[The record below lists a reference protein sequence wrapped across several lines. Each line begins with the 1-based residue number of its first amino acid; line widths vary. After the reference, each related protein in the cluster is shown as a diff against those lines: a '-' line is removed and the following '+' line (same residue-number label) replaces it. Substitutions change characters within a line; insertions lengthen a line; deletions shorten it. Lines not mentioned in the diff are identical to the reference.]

1 MLKKTFSLFSK
12 TNALKLSASLSY
24 YTVFSI
30 CPFLVVV
37 ISLVGLFYGREAVEG
52 KVYAQISGLVRNDAA
67 SQIQHII
74 LQLQKTHHTILGSI
88 IGFIVLVIGAS
99 GVFSEIQSS
108 VNYIWEVKNEPNTK
122 GWARLVINNLLS
134 FSLLAGVA
142 FIMLVSLSV
151 NALIDVLSE
160 RLKTY
165 FPDYIVHVFLHTE
178 CCFHIFSHHNYVH
191 DNI

>member
-1 MLKKTFSLFSK
+1 MLLKQIHSYFEVLKKTFSLFSK

-88 IGFIVLVIGAS
+88 IGFIVLV
-99 GVFSEIQSS
+99 
-108 VNYIWEVKNEPNTK
+108 
-122 GWARLVINNLLS
+122 
-134 FSLLAGVA
+134 
-142 FIMLVSLSV
+142 
-151 NALIDVLSE
+151 
-160 RLKTY
+160 
-165 FPDYIVHVFLHTE
+165 
-178 CCFHIFSHHNYVH
+178 
-191 DNI
+191 